1 MVNLPRRANHQE
13 SPRDFPRGPLV
24 KTSPSNVG
32 DVGSILGR
40 GAKTLYALGPKCQ
53 NMKPKHFCNKF
64 NIDFFFL
71 IVHLKKK
78 ESHRILTF

>member
-13 SPRDFPRGPLV
+13 SPRDFRRGPLV

-71 IVHLKKK
+71 IVHIKKK
-78 ESHRILTF
+78 ES